1 MKKFDTWMQI
11 IKEDGKRLTP
21 VIRNTE
27 KGQSAYANKAYNK
40 YGEQVTVDQYHFNEQ
55 FEIVLDCTWH
65 A

>member
-11 IKEDGKRLTP
+11 IKEDGKSLTP

-27 KGQSAYANKAYNK
+27 KGQSDYANKAYRK
-40 YGEQVTVDQYHFNEQ
+40 YGEQVTVEQYHFNEKC
-55 FEIVLDCTWH
+55 EIVLDCTWH

>member
-40 YGEQVTVDQYHFNEQ
+40 YGEQVTVEQYHFNEQ
-55 FEIVLDCTWH
+55 FEIVIDCTWH

>member
-11 IKEDGKRLTP
+11 IKADGTTLKP

-40 YGEQVTVDQYHFNEQ
+40 YGDQVTVEQYHFDDSLN
-55 FEIVLDCTWH
+55 IVLECTWH

>member
-1 MKKFDTWMQI
+1 MKKFDIWMQI
-11 IKEDGKRLTP
+11 IKEDGKRLAP

-40 YGEQVTVDQYHFNEQ
+40 YGEQVTVEQYHFNEQ

>member
-40 YGEQVTVDQYHFNEQ
+40 YGEQVTVEQYHFNEQ